1 MAVAVA
7 FENVTAAET
16 KGDLPITIAD
26 LPSGDKLTSDMST
39 IKPEETSHL

>member
-1 MAVAVA
+1 MA
-7 FENVTAAET
+7 FENVTATES

-26 LPSGDKLTSDMST
+26 LPSDDKTTSDVST